1 MEKIHAMKTEKNREK
16 SLNDQKEAKLAR
28 SKNKK
33 NRAELKAKQA
43 AEEPA
48 K

>member
-1 MEKIHAMKTEKNREK
+1 MEKIHSMKTEKNREK
-16 SLNDQKEAKLAR
+16 ALNDQKEARLAR
-28 SKNKK
+28 SNAKK

-43 AEEPA
+43 TATDA